1 MKIKRPQK
9 DKTTIKQYK
18 MQLKRFDP
26 IDRQKI
32 TRIFSSIKKHFD
44 MELASTVSMQLR
56 EYARLI
62 EIEKKYEKEIRKKD
76 FERLRE
82 LADSLENWDMDN

>member
-1 MKIKRPQK
+1 MRRPQK
-9 DKTTIKQYK
+9 DKTTTEQYK
-18 MQLKRFDP
+18 MQMKRFDP

-44 MELASTVSMQLR
+44 LELALTVSMQLQ
-56 EYARLI
+56 EHARLI
-62 EIEKKYEKEIRKKD
+62 EIEKKYEKEINKKD

-82 LADSLENWDMDN
+82 LADCLENWDMDH